1 MSLFDLYKEL
11 YYKENENKSRLGAKL
26 IPMLTI
32 LVALTTAEVWV
43 INNLLS
49 LNFENCT
56 LTMITYFLLISSAI
70 GNIAIFFFFYRAH
83 YNYKHKYI
91 KVSDI
96 EEYDKKLHSEIY
108 INYYTPK
115 ELNTILKNSI
125 KDMYYDATVN
135 NQSENNR
142 KIKNQR
148 ALMTAYLIQLVIL
161 IACFCWITFN

>member
-26 IPMLTI
+26 VSMLTI

-43 INNLLS
+43 INNLLN

-70 GNIAIFFFFYRAH
+70 RNIAIFFFFYRVH

-108 INYYTPK
+108 INHYTPK
-115 ELNTILKNSI
+115 
-125 KDMYYDATVN
+125 
-135 NQSENNR
+135 
-142 KIKNQR
+142 
-148 ALMTAYLIQLVIL
+148 
-161 IACFCWITFN
+161 